1 MFTGI
6 IESTG
11 KVIEVQKEGDKNHY
25 TIESSFTNE
34 LKIGE
39 SVSHDGVCLTITSL
53 NDEQYTVTAID
64 TTLETTNINWQAEKV
79 VNLERAMMMNGRL
92 DGQIVQGNVDDTG
105 IVESIEHNDGSILIS
120 VKIKDQF
127 NKNIVDKGSICMNG
141 ISLTIVDAFPSLFTV
156 AIIPHTW
163 MHTNLHQLSVGDKVN
178 LEFDIIGKYVE
189 RMMTSRRWVMGNG

>member
-92 DGQIVQGNVDDTG
+92 DGHIVQGHVDDTG

-189 RMMTSRRWVMGNG
+189 RMMASRR

>member
-92 DGQIVQGNVDDTG
+92 DGHIVQGHVDDTG

>member
-25 TIESSFTNE
+25 TLECSFTNE

-39 SVSHDGVCLTITSL
+39 SLSHDGVCLTITSL

-92 DGQIVQGNVDDTG
+92 DGHIVQGHVDDTG

-141 ISLTIVDAFPSLFTV
+141 ISLTIVNAFPSLFSV

-163 MHTNLHQLSVGDKVN
+163 THTNLHQLSIGDKVN

-189 RMMTSRRWVMGNG
+189 RMMASRR

>member
-92 DGQIVQGNVDDTG
+92 DGHIVQGHVDDTG
-105 IVESIEHNDGSILIS
+105 IVESIDHNDGSILIS

>member
-79 VNLERAMMMNGRL
+79 VNPERAMMMNGRL
-92 DGQIVQGNVDDTG
+92 DGHIVQGHVDDTG

-189 RMMTSRRWVMGNG
+189 RMMASRR